1 MLTVAKKGE
10 MRGLKRKDETV
21 DQSSVK
27 VPRPRPFMPDPSCC
41 AITDSDLEK
50 TQHTHEMDVRAGK
63 R

>member
-10 MRGLKRKDETV
+10 MRGLKRKEETV

-27 VPRPRPFMPDPSCC
+27 APRPRPFMPEPSCC
-41 AITDSDLEK
+41 AVTDLEK
-50 TQHTHEMDVRAGK
+50 TQHTHEMDVSAGK